1 MPLAERCH
9 SLGTAL
15 DGKTPRRRQRP
26 QISQNDEARRAVED
40 QEHWEPRR
48 QAKSGTD
55 ASANAVTTRTRGRRG
70 YTLNEAAS
78 AANGRVIAAR
88 IKNT

>member
-1 MPLAERCH
+1 MEKLLAAGSVHR
-9 SLGTAL
+9 SARTM
-15 DGKTPRRRQRP
+15 RP
-26 QISQNDEARRAVED
+26 DAPSRTRSTGSHAGS
-40 QEHWEPRR
+40 
-48 QAKSGTD
+48 AKSGTD

-78 AANGRVIAAR
+78 AANGRVIAVR